1 MPIEPTARLV
11 LGGPTTLF
19 LGAALVLPWYGPI
32 PGRTTRHLMAWWFEA
47 RIEKLPPRAENVEG
61 GTR

>member
-11 LGGPTTLF
+11 LAGPTALF

-32 PGRTTRHLMAWWFEA
+32 PGHTTRRFMAWWFEA
-47 RIEKLPPRAENVEG
+47 RIEELPR
-61 GTR
+61 